1 MNKMNVI
8 SHSSF
13 GNVRSM
19 VIKGEPWFVA
29 KDVCDALEYTNNRKA
44 ISDHVDA
51 EDRADVTISDGSQN
65 RQITIINKSGLY
77 SLIMKSR
84 LEAAKSFQRWVTSEV
99 LPSIRKHG
107 YYINPEAQL
116 SKSEQRRLERMMR
129 ESLNQHIHP
138 EDIYK
143 CHQKLRLP
151 EDYINAVLSGR
162 SINNAVMNDLQAR
175 ALINRERYVDAYS
188 PKRMQEVIKGLSK

>member
-29 KDVCDALEYTNNRKA
+29 KDVCEILGLAFGRSSVNLLDDDEKGVHTMDTPGGKQ
-44 ISDHVDA
+44 
-51 EDRADVTISDGSQN
+51 EMTTIN
-65 RQITIINKSGLY
+65 ESGLY
-77 SLIMKSR
+77 SLIFQSR
-84 LEAAKSFQRWVTSEV
+84 KLEAKLFRKWVTSEV

-107 YYINPEAQL
+107 YYINPEALL
-116 SKSEQRRLERMMR
+116 SKGEQRKIERMMR
-129 ESLNQHIHP
+129 TSLTQYIHP

-143 CHQKLRLP
+143 CHQKLRVS
-151 EDYINAVLSGR
+151 ESYINSVLKG
-162 SINNAVMNDLQAR
+162 SITNNIVMNDLQAR